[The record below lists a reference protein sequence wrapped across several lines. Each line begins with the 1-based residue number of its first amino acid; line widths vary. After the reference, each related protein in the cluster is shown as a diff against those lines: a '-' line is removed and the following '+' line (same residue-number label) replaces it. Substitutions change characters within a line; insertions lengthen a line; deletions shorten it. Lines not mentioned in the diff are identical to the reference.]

1 MSAPSFRGLGARW
14 SFPISAR
21 LLGEGNTGDSHIH
34 FLEEVVS
41 VLQMLMEP
49 EMSARGQPWLL
60 LSGDLLPGGLGTRTC
75 VILVQPGNQC

>member
-1 MSAPSFRGLGARW
+1 MSARSFGGLGARW

-41 VLQMLMEP
+41 VLQNLRCQLGV
-49 EMSARGQPWLL
+49 SRGSCCQVTSCQVAW
-60 LSGDLLPGGLGTRTC
+60 G
-75 VILVQPGNQC
+75 